1 MSIKAFSHLLL
12 LLQVLILLFSQFLKF
27 WGFLALIRSKFE
39 LAKCHKERRATKW
52 RKRRCIVLKDSDKKR
67 SRRKGIRKKKGKPL
81 LRPRPLIKHYTMQV
95 TSAGTTHGIKAF
107 CMVLKYNGN
116 THLEPLRILLRTN
129 QQYDIYIGR
138 SCKLL
143 KNMKKF
149 QVLVQCNSC
158 DLAWL

>member
-1 MSIKAFSHLLL
+1 MSQGKVQQNERIEG
-12 LLQVLILLFSQFLKF
+12 VLFS
-27 WGFLALIRSKFE
+27 
-39 LAKCHKERRATKW
+39 
-52 RKRRCIVLKDSDKKR
+52 KDSDKKR
-67 SRRKGIRKKKGKPL
+67 QKSTEKKKKGKPFV
-81 LRPRPLIKHYTMQV
+81 KTK
-95 TSAGTTHGIKAF
+95 TSYKTLHNASNQCWYHTCIKAF

-149 QVLVQCNSC
+149 QVLVQM
-158 DLAWL
+158 